1 MAKIVNESQRLAVS
15 IVVHNSSLHDLD
27 RSLEALG
34 IAVKEAQREG
44 CLNDVRITMI
54 DNASDQEYLKELK
67 ALLQHCQNTGGV
79 VVELIQSAGNLG
91 YGQGH
96 NVAGN
101 NNDAFRLILNPDV
114 FLARESLSH
123 ALNFMKENQEVGVV
137 VPRVLDADGDVDY
150 LCKRY
155 PSILDL
161 ALRGFAPVWLQKMFT
176 KRLHRYEM
184 RDIDWSI
191 HHCQVELASGCCLL
205 MRGEVWQALGGF
217 SPDYFM
223 YFEDF
228 DLSMRAR
235 EITTIAYVP
244 GFEVTHL
251 GGNAARK
258 GWRHI
263 IWFVRSAWVFFN
275 QYGWRFW

>member
-1 MAKIVNESQRLAVS
+1 MNESQRLAVS
-15 IVVHNSSLHDLD
+15 IVVHNSSLRDLD

-34 IAVKEAQREG
+34 IAVKEAQREN

-79 VVELIQSAGNLG
+79 VVELIQCAGNLG

-101 NNDAFRLILNPDV
+101 NNEDFRLILNPDV
-114 FLARESLSH
+114 FLARDSLSQ
-123 ALNFMKENQEVGVV
+123 ALNFVKENPEVGVV
-137 VPRVLDADGDVDY
+137 VPRVLDSDGDVDY

-184 RDIDWSI
+184 RDIDWTKP
-191 HHCQVELASGCCLL
+191 HCQVELASGCCLL
-205 MRGEVWQALGGF
+205 MRGEVWLALGGF

-228 DLSMRAR
+228 DLSMRAK

-244 GFEVTHL
+244 EFEVTHL

-263 IWFVRSAWVFFN
+263 LWFIKSAWVFFN
-275 QYGWRFW
+275 KYGWRFW